1 MLEEKHSNVEG
12 ESRTTYDVKYLKT
25 KIQAKKEFKTTLEKE
40 HSKKEKD

>member
-1 MLEEKHSNVEG
+1 MEEKHSNVEG
-12 ESRTTYDVKYLKT
+12 ESRTTYDVKYL